1 MRLNLNW
8 QVSSIDQGEL
18 CPPSYSEEIRE
29 ITLQTVCLVLAVLNL
44 AIFSKLLYDYWQY
57 KQRGKLPSIVHLI
70 PFL

>member
-1 MRLNLNW
+1 MLC
-8 QVSSIDQGEL
+8 QVSSLVQGDL
-18 CPPSYSEEIRE
+18 CPPSYTEEIRE
-29 ITLQTVCLVLAVLNL
+29 VTLQTVCLVLACLNL